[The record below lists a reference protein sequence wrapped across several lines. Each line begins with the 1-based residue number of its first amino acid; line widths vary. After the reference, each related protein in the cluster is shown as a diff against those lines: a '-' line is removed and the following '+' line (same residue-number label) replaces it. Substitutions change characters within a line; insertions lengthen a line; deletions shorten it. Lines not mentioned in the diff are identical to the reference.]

1 MLRIHYLLTY
11 CYPITSHSFI
21 IAFFSTL
28 QREIVLFVTLG
39 VSADTDLSA
48 ALCSNSFCILNRE
61 RRILKSRYWKG
72 NKHFLY
78 LMEHVVLIQRRD
90 CGNKEAVS
98 LIPLLVFVKIAK
110 ACIQ

>member
-39 VSADTDLSA
+39 VSADMDLSA
-48 ALCSNSFCILNRE
+48 ALYSEPRE
-61 RRILKSRYWKG
+61 ENTEIT
-72 NKHFLY
+72 
-78 LMEHVVLIQRRD
+78 
-90 CGNKEAVS
+90 
-98 LIPLLVFVKIAK
+98 LLEGE
-110 ACIQ
+110 